1 MNSLTEQRTNFSR
14 TILITLH
21 YFMTTSWSGVKY
33 SEMKITIQ
41 LIPWFDRW
49 HALRLW
55 KNADVPRASATV
67 SIKNNNNKKKKQKK
81 KHKEAV

>member
-55 KNADVPRASATV
+55 KNPHVPRASAMAW
-67 SIKNNNNKKKKQKK
+67 IKKKKKK
-81 KHKEAV
+81 KLKKNV